1 MSRGP
6 ERAGGSGTS
15 GPIRRVHLFELEDQP
30 WLPSSLRAVVTRTL
44 QLMITS
50 FRVYEP
56 AVPLLAKALA
66 SSGTNRIVDLCSG
79 SGGPWPRLIALL
91 RSEVPGARVTLTDR
105 FPQPDALASAE
116 ELEGLEYWHDPV
128 DARAVPASLE
138 GVRTLFTGFHHF
150 APDEASAILGD
161 AVAHRAPIA
170 VFESTRR
177 GALNV
182 ALAATVGPL
191 GLLLGLPW
199 VRPFRWTH
207 LLWTY
212 VLPVAPLV
220 YAWDG
225 AVSNARTYSLEELRW
240 LAARAD
246 GDGSYDWDIGE
257 IVVPKAPAPITYL
270 VGCPR

>member
-1 MSRGP
+1 MTARIQRGAALP
-6 ERAGGSGTS
+6 AD

-30 WLPSSLRAVVTRTL
+30 WLPSSLRAVVTQTL

-66 SSGTNRIVDLCSG
+66 SSGTDRVVDLCSG
-79 SGGPWPRLIALL
+79 SGGPWARLIGLL

-105 FPQPDALASAE
+105 FPQPGALSGAE
-116 ELEGLEYWHDPV
+116 GSELVYWPEPV
-128 DARAVPASLE
+128 DARAVPASLP
-138 GVRTLFTGFHHF
+138 GLRTLFTGFHHF
-150 APDEASAILGD
+150 TPEEAIAILAD
-161 AVAHRAPIA
+161 AVARRAPIA

-177 GALNV
+177 SALNV
-182 ALAATVGPL
+182 ALAATLGPL
-191 GLLLGLPW
+191 GLVAGVPW

-207 LLWTY
+207 VLWTY
-212 VLPVAPLV
+212 VLPIAPLV

-225 AVSNARTYSLEELRW
+225 AVSNARTYTVEELRW

-246 GDGSYDWDIGE
+246 RHGAYDWEAGE
-257 IVVPKAPAPITYL
+257 IVVPKAPAPVTYL